1 MYTLRVRG
9 RQTFGF
15 LSGNPFMVGDGESH
29 RDRSAAGPTTD
40 EERVLVLNP
49 ESGDGTSTDTARELA
64 AGYGFAVH
72 ETESAG
78 DGVTLA
84 REAAADGA
92 SLVAAGGGDGTVNEV
107 VAAAD
112 ALDRV
117 AVGVVPL
124 GTGNNFA
131 GNLGITGVEQSFEV
145 LDAGERRRI
154 DLGRADGRVFV
165 NSCVGGLTAAA
176 SSETSSELKERF
188 GVLAYVATTLRK
200 LREYDDVRMTVETGG
215 VDGPVEWHGEALA
228 LFVGNAR
235 RVGTERQAQADV
247 EDGRFDVSVIETMPP
262 RELLGEAALYRL
274 FGEESEYVTRLQTP
288 GLTARTSTPVDFSF
302 DGEMAT
308 LDSLTATTVPG
319 ALEICVGEA
328 YDPDPDAGA

>member
-1 MYTLRVRG
+1 
-9 RQTFGF
+9 
-15 LSGNPFMVGDGESH
+15 MVGDGESH
-29 RDRSAAGPTTD
+29 RDRSAAGPATD

-49 ESGDGTSTDTARELA
+49 ESGDGTDTDTARDLA
-64 AGYGFAVH
+64 AEYGFAVQ
-72 ETESAG
+72 ETESRG

-84 REAAADGA
+84 REAAAAGA

-107 VAAAD
+107 VAGVDEAD
-112 ALDRV
+112 ALDRMT
-117 AVGVVPL
+117 VGVVPL

-131 GNLGITGVEQSFEV
+131 GNLGLTGVEQSFEV

-235 RVGTERQAQADV
+235 RVGTERRSQADV
-247 EDGRFDVSVIETMPP
+247 EDGRFDVAVIETMPP

-274 FGEESEYVTRLQTP
+274 FGAESEYVTRLQTP
-288 GLTARTSTPVDFSF
+288 GLTARTSTPVEFSF

-308 LDSLTATTVPG
+308 LDSLTATTLPG
-319 ALEICVGEA
+319 ALETCVGEA
-328 YDPDPDAGA
+328 YDPDPDLDPDDEG